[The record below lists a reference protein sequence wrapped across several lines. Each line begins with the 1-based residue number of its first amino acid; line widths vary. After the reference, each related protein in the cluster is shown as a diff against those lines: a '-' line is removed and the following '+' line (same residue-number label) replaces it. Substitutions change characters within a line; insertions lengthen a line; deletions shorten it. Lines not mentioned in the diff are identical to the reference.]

1 MTASTSRLLIDS
13 VDETNV
19 RDSGKNGPYSSSQRR
34 KSAENQIQRATI
46 RLQQPVAISQGIV
59 KAGCSG
65 PQPEK
70 TGGFLISWAIHLE
83 SHCFR
88 EKKSPR
94 LGRTRPEYTCITI
107 LLAQR
112 RMRSSAGT
120 CPPAVMQGPKAVP
133 FFSFNFP
140 HKLRSKLSPR
150 CHRTE
155 TCSLDLH

>member
-112 RMRSSAGT
+112 QMCSSAG
-120 CPPAVMQGPKAVP
+120 
-133 FFSFNFP
+133 
-140 HKLRSKLSPR
+140 
-150 CHRTE
+150 
-155 TCSLDLH
+155 

>member
-34 KSAENQIQRATI
+34 ESAENQIQRATI

-70 TGGFLISWAIHLE
+70 TGGFLISWVIHLE

-88 EKKSPR
+88 E
-94 LGRTRPEYTCITI
+94 
-107 LLAQR
+107 
-112 RMRSSAGT
+112 
-120 CPPAVMQGPKAVP
+120 
-133 FFSFNFP
+133 
-140 HKLRSKLSPR
+140 
-150 CHRTE
+150 
-155 TCSLDLH
+155 

>member
-70 TGGFLISWAIHLE
+70 TGGFLISWVIHLE
-83 SHCFR
+83 SHCFC
-88 EKKSPR
+88 EKKRLR
-94 LGRTRPEYTCITI
+94 LGRMSPEYTCITI

-112 RMRSSAGT
+112 RMCSSAGT
-120 CPPAVMQGPKAVP
+120 CPPSSEAGTKSSVWV
-133 FFSFNFP
+133 FFPLTFHIN
-140 HKLRSKLSPR
+140 
-150 CHRTE
+150 
-155 TCSLDLH
+155 

>member
-112 RMRSSAGT
+112 RMRSSVGT

-133 FFSFNFP
+133 IFF
-140 HKLRSKLSPR
+140 L
-150 CHRTE
+150 
-155 TCSLDLH
+155 